1 MIFGKNADEKE
12 LAEKKAMQELDKE
25 EEPKTISPQT
35 QKSPDMVT
43 IDRTVAENFMIA
55 IEECVGD
62 IQEQKAIVDKLINDK
77 RQDLM
82 AFQRETIQKFNALID
97 ATSGLKEKLKT
108 TESYESYLEER
119 INNANLQKEVG
130 MLETLLNKEKAEF
143 SQFLINTDN
152 FLTTKIGTMEEK
164 INELHSVDRV
174 IKDNIDTFKE
184 EIKAMFAQQAGKVD
198 TLITESADQIRKVSD
213 SNIKGMKAEANEM
226 IKAYTEKCQENLQ
239 KVQQQSIDFL
249 KQCSDQHKKLIE
261 KVPSVAASKF
271 STKDIVI
278 FAMAAASILFGAARF
293 FL

>member
-43 IDRTVAENFMIA
+43 IDRTVAESFMIA

-62 IQEQKAIVDKLINDK
+62 IQEQKALVDKLINDR
-77 RQDLM
+77 RQDLV
-82 AFQRETIQKFNALID
+82 AFQSETIRKFNDLIS

-119 INNANLQKEVG
+119 VKNINLEKEVN
-130 MLETLLNKEKAEF
+130 MLQEQLYKEKAEF
-143 SQFLINTDN
+143 SQFIIKVDN
-152 FLTTKIGTMEEK
+152 FLTTKIGDMKDK
-164 INELHSVDRV
+164 IDELHSADNV
-174 IKDNIDTFKE
+174 IKENVESFKE
-184 EIKAMFAQQAGKVD
+184 EIKAMFAQQAAKTDNLVND
-198 TLITESADQIRKVSD
+198 SSEQIRKVSE
-213 SNIKGMKAEANEM
+213 SNSMGLKAEANEM

-239 KVQQQSIDFL
+239 KVQQQSIEFL

-261 KVPSVAASKF
+261 KVPSVAESKF

-278 FAMAAASILFGAARF
+278 FSMAAASILFNAAHF

>member
-43 IDRTVAENFMIA
+43 IDRTVAESFMIA

-62 IQEQKAIVDKLINDK
+62 IQEQKALVDKLINDR
-77 RQDLM
+77 RQDLV
-82 AFQRETIQKFNALID
+82 AFQSETIRKFNDLIS

-119 INNANLQKEVG
+119 VKNINLEKEVN
-130 MLETLLNKEKAEF
+130 MLQEQLYKSKAEF
-143 SQFLINTDN
+143 SQFIIKIDN
-152 FLTTKIGTMEEK
+152 FLTTKIGDMKDK
-164 INELHSVDRV
+164 IEELHSADNV
-174 IKDNIDTFKE
+174 IKQNIDDFKE
-184 EIKAMFAQQAGKVD
+184 EIKAMFAQQTVKTD
-198 TLITESADQIRKVSD
+198 NLITESADQIRKVSD
-213 SNIKGMKAEANEM
+213 SNINGMKAEANEM

-278 FAMAAASILFGAARF
+278 FAMAAASILFGAAHF

>member
-43 IDRTVAENFMIA
+43 IDRTVAESFMIA

-62 IQEQKAIVDKLINDK
+62 IQEQKALVDKLINDR
-77 RQDLM
+77 RQDLV
-82 AFQRETIQKFNALID
+82 AFQSETIRKFNDLIS

-152 FLTTKIGTMEEK
+152 FLTTKIGAMEEK
-164 INELHSVDRV
+164 VNELHSVDRV

-184 EIKAMFAQQAGKVD
+184 EIKAMFAQQTVKTD
-198 TLITESADQIRKVSD
+198 NLITESADQIRKVSD

-278 FAMAAASILFGAARF
+278 FAMAAASIISAAMQI

>member
-12 LAEKKAMQELDKE
+12 IAEKKAMQELDKE

-43 IDRTVAENFMIA
+43 IDRTVAESFMIA

-62 IQEQKAIVDKLINDK
+62 IQEQKALVDKLISDR
-77 RQDLM
+77 RQDLV
-82 AFQRETIQKFNALID
+82 AFQSETIRKFNDLIS

-119 INNANLQKEVG
+119 VKNVNLEKEVN
-130 MLETLLNKEKAEF
+130 MLQEQLYKEKAEF
-143 SQFLINTDN
+143 SQFIIKVDN
-152 FLTTKIGTMEEK
+152 FLTTKIGDMKDK
-164 INELHSVDRV
+164 IDELHSADNV
-174 IKDNIDTFKE
+174 IKENVESFKE
-184 EIKAMFAQQAGKVD
+184 EIKAMFAQQAAKTDNLVND
-198 TLITESADQIRKVSD
+198 SSEQIRKVSE
-213 SNIKGMKAEANEM
+213 SNSMGLKAEANEM

-249 KQCSDQHKKLIE
+249 KQCSEQHKKLIE
-261 KVPSVAASKF
+261 KVPAVAASKF

-278 FAMAAASILFGAARF
+278 FAMAAASIVSAAMQI

>member
-1 MIFGKNADEKE
+1 MIFSKNAVEKE
-12 LAEKKAMQELDKE
+12 IAEKKAMQELDKE

-43 IDRTVAENFMIA
+43 IDRTVAESFMIA

-152 FLTTKIGTMEEK
+152 FLTTKIGAMEEK

-184 EIKAMFAQQAGKVD
+184 EIKAMFAQQTVKTD
-198 TLITESADQIRKVSD
+198 NLITESADQIRKVSD

>member
-1 MIFGKNADEKE
+1 MIFSKNPNEKE
-12 LAEKKAMQELDKE
+12 IAEKKAMQELDKE

-43 IDRTVAENFMIA
+43 IDRTVAESFMIA

-62 IQEQKAIVDKLINDK
+62 IQEQKALVDKLINDR
-77 RQDLM
+77 RQDLV
-82 AFQRETIQKFNALID
+82 AFQSETIRKFNDLIS

-119 INNANLQKEVG
+119 VKNINLEKEVN
-130 MLETLLNKEKAEF
+130 MLQEQLYKEKAEF
-143 SQFLINTDN
+143 SQFIIKIDN
-152 FLTTKIGTMEEK
+152 FLTTKIGDMKDK
-164 INELHSVDRV
+164 IEELHSADNV
-174 IKDNIDTFKE
+174 IKQNIDDFKE
-184 EIKAMFAQQAGKVD
+184 EIKAMFAQQTVKTD
-198 TLITESADQIRKVSD
+198 NLITESADQIRKVSD

>member
-1 MIFGKNADEKE
+1 MIFEKNADEKE

-43 IDRTVAENFMIA
+43 IDRTVAESFMIA

-62 IQEQKAIVDKLINDK
+62 IQEQKALVDKLISDR
-77 RQDLM
+77 RQDLV
-82 AFQRETIQKFNALID
+82 AFQSETIRKFNDLIS

-119 INNANLQKEVG
+119 VKNVNLEKEVN
-130 MLETLLNKEKAEF
+130 MLQEQLYKEKAEF
-143 SQFLINTDN
+143 SQFIIKVDN
-152 FLTTKIGTMEEK
+152 FLTTKIGDMKDK
-164 INELHSVDRV
+164 IDELHSADNV
-174 IKDNIDTFKE
+174 IKENVENFKE
-184 EIKAMFAQQAGKVD
+184 EIKAMFAQQAAKTDNLVND
-198 TLITESADQIRKVSD
+198 SSEQIRKVSE
-213 SNIKGMKAEANEM
+213 SNSMGLKAEANEM

-239 KVQQQSIDFL
+239 KVQQQSIEFL

-278 FAMAAASILFGAARF
+278 FAMAAASILFGAAHF

>member
-43 IDRTVAENFMIA
+43 IDRTVAESFMIA

-62 IQEQKAIVDKLINDK
+62 IQEQKALVDKLINDR
-77 RQDLM
+77 RQDLV
-82 AFQRETIQKFNALID
+82 AFQSETIRKFNDLIS

-152 FLTTKIGTMEEK
+152 FLTTKIGAMEEK

>member
-1 MIFGKNADEKE
+1 MIFSKNADEKE
-12 LAEKKAMQELDKE
+12 IAEKKAMQELDKK

-43 IDRTVAENFMIA
+43 IDRTVAESFMIA

-62 IQEQKAIVDKLINDK
+62 IQEQKALVDKLINDR
-77 RQDLM
+77 RQDLV
-82 AFQRETIQKFNALID
+82 AFQSETIRKFNDLIS

-119 INNANLQKEVG
+119 VKNINLEKEVN
-130 MLETLLNKEKAEF
+130 MLQEQLYKEKAEF
-143 SQFLINTDN
+143 SQFIIKIDN
-152 FLTTKIGTMEEK
+152 FLTTKIGDMKDK
-164 INELHSVDRV
+164 IEELHSADNV
-174 IKDNIDTFKE
+174 IKQNIDDFKE
-184 EIKAMFAQQAGKVD
+184 EIKAMFAQQTVKTD
-198 TLITESADQIRKVSD
+198 NLITESADQIRKVSD

>member
-1 MIFGKNADEKE
+1 MIFSKNAVEKE
-12 LAEKKAMQELDKE
+12 IAEKKAMQELDKE

-43 IDRTVAENFMIA
+43 IDRTVAESFMIA

-152 FLTTKIGTMEEK
+152 FLTTKIGAMEEK

-184 EIKAMFAQQAGKVD
+184 EIKAMFAQQIVKTD
-198 TLITESADQIRKVSD
+198 NLITESADQIRKVSD

>member
-1 MIFGKNADEKE
+1 MIFSKNADEKE
-12 LAEKKAMQELDKE
+12 IAEKKAMQELDKE

-43 IDRTVAENFMIA
+43 IDRTVAESFMIA

-152 FLTTKIGTMEEK
+152 FLTTKIGAMEEK

-184 EIKAMFAQQAGKVD
+184 EIKAMFAQQTVKTD
-198 TLITESADQIRKVSD
+198 NLITESADQIRKVSD